1 MLFNLLAVLALSTV
15 SSAAWLPQKRSSES
29 GITLYAYGTAGN
41 GASIWY
47 ADGKYLLYSHL
58 VYVLTFAIGL
68 AYFGGGDAGFDA
80 SVKTNISFTLDPD
93 DTTVAWTIQPNT
105 TTNPNVSFNET
116 LDLYIVPTDGSFVQA
131 GFASEN
137 SSSLPTGAVTT
148 GFAFFGTSVAYAA
161 SESDYEMMFWANET
175 TTNGVFA
182 LYWNAGS
189 SSAPNSSF
197 AVVVKTTPPI
207 SF

>member
-47 ADGKYLLYSHL
+47 AD
-58 VYVLTFAIGL
+58 GL